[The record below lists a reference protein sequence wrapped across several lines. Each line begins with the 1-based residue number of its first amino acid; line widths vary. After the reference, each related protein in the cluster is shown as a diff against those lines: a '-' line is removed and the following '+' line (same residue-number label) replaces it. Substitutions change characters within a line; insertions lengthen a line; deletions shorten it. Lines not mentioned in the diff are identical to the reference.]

1 MKNKNPFSKLTRFWL
16 IPFFSGSFIAF
27 GYMTTSRTFFPKIQ
41 NAKFNQKSFQLD
53 KDQNLNKIMKESSK
67 STFAQESLKEVQA
80 SQNQN
85 PELFKKSQ
93 ETKSESSLKK
103 PPPALPLQ
111 KEENIFMQLFQSLP
125 EPQL

>member
-41 NAKFNQKSFQLD
+41 NAKFNQKSLQLD
-53 KDQNLNKIMKESSK
+53 KDQNLNKIKKESSK
-67 STFAQESLKEVQA
+67 STFAQQSLKVQA
-80 SQNQN
+80 SQKTN

-93 ETKSESSLKK
+93 ETKNGASLKTS
-103 PPPALPLQ
+103 PSALALQ